1 MNTVDKIAIQ
11 LKAGNEAF
19 VRELYSR
26 WEAFVEQHLV
36 RIADRVLSRRDETET
51 VIEITKLEVDLGSIR
66 EEQFDRNFPLLL
78 EEKLEEALLKSL
90 LYGSGN
96 TIRRRAETEHFADL
110 LFEFLL
116 KGSLPWHLSGQYR
129 DIGLLFRTV
138 MQQEAGR
145 LRAFLQTYGHYT
157 SLQQRLVYQLDDR
170 ELEEGIRLLAP
181 GESTFIQS
189 YVRFLRAKYRQLEQ
203 PDIRETDHRNAVW
216 LVVYA
221 YLLNNQSSWFNR
233 KRFVMQ
239 TITRLAAHYNLSY
252 ETLLAILAN
261 VPSNLSGFGAVPPG
275 LFLLIAQLQQEIVA
289 SALPETQTDAEEW
302 YRYLSTTWKA
312 GHTIPTQSQRL
323 KALIVLLSKEDSAY
337 RLLKQMQEV
346 EILRLVKLVIPQE
359 STFVIA
365 YAHSLDLQQEQGVL
379 QGKAGG
385 EFRIFKW
392 QVIFPL
398 LLTANAASFNRKH
411 LVWSVLKRIASRYN
425 LTIQELLSYLY
436 RELEIHK
443 VDRSLATILTDLY
456 RETREQGNPDP
467 LVQSWEEADE
477 IAAVIRREIALTVE
491 ETELLRERFSRADFR
506 ESLLNALNEKSRFFL
521 LNLLFP
527 VEKRFL
533 TAYATALDLQQ
544 QNGVLEGKTGGRL
557 QRLKWTFIYDVLY
570 ASEHLSFNA
579 EYVVSRVLQRM
590 AAHYN
595 VSYTELLA
603 FFRSEMET
611 AGVVFPFDLLR
622 VLENLHETQV
632 TSQAE
637 KEKPSAVTT
646 SEQATAEQI
655 EQAKALLEHFFGT
668 EAVVRKW
675 IAELAVQIHFVRF
688 LEPVLQAGDTVYR
701 FLQAEWKIAVSREL
715 ILWLLLRLSPRFRYM
730 SQAAILQ
737 ELLQL
742 FATKLTVTQQTT
754 LLQQLDRMAAAH
766 PIVNGLK
773 RPEALQAGAGEDD
786 AASAKETE
794 PKVEDEAE
802 TMVGATTYLSNAGLV
817 LLSPYLPHLFSRLE
831 LVKEGKFVDR
841 DAQIRA
847 IFLLQ
852 YTVFGER
859 DFPEHEM
866 GLNKLL
872 TNFKTGIPI
881 PRTLELTENEKT
893 TVESMLLAVIKQS
906 GKLSNSSIAGF
917 RESFL
922 QRDGRLE
929 NQDDQYLLSI
939 EEKTYD
945 LLLDTLPWNFKT
957 IKYSWMPKAIHVK
970 WR

>member
-11 LKAGNEAF
+11 LKARNEDF

-26 WEAFVEQHLV
+26 WDAFVEENLI
-36 RIADRVLSRRDETET
+36 RIADRVLTRRDETDT
-51 VIEITKLEVDLGSIR
+51 VIEITRLEVDLGSIR
-66 EEQFDRNFPLLL
+66 EELFDRNFPLLF

-96 TIRRRAETEHFADL
+96 SIRRRAEAEHLAEL

-116 KGSLPWHLSGQYR
+116 KGSLPWHISDKYR
-129 DIGLLFRTV
+129 DIGMLFRTV
-138 MQQEAGR
+138 MQTEAAR

-216 LVVYA
+216 QVVYA

-239 TITRLAAHYNLSY
+239 TIARLASHYNLSY
-252 ETLLAILAN
+252 ESLLAILAN
-261 VPSNLSGFGAVPPG
+261 VPSNLSGFGAIPPG
-275 LFLLIAQLQQEIVA
+275 LFMLIAQLQQEIVA
-289 SALPETQTDAEEW
+289 TAVPETATDAEEW
-302 YRYLSTTWKA
+302 YRYLSTTWNA
-312 GHTIPTQSQRL
+312 GHTIPTGSQRL
-323 KALIVLLSKEDSAY
+323 KALIVLLSREDSAY

-365 YAHSLDLQQEQGVL
+365 YAHSLDLQQEQGAL

-425 LTIQELLSYLY
+425 ITIQELLAYLY

-456 RETREQGNPDP
+456 RETREQGNIDP
-467 LVQSWEEADE
+467 LLESWEEADE
-477 IAAVIRREIALTVE
+477 IAALIRRGTALTVT
-491 ETELLRERFSRADFR
+491 ETELLRERFSRSDFR
-506 ESLLNALNEKSRFFL
+506 ESLLDLLNEKSRFFL
-521 LNLLFP
+521 LHVLFP
-527 VEKRFL
+527 KEERFL
-533 TAYATALDLQQ
+533 SAYALALDLQQ
-544 QNGVLEGKTGGRL
+544 QNGVLEGKTSGRL

-570 ASEHLSFNA
+570 ASQHLSFNA
-579 EYVVSRVLQRM
+579 EYIVSRVLQRM

-595 VSYTELLA
+595 VAYKELLT
-603 FFRSEMET
+603 FFRSELQT
-611 AGVVFPFDLLR
+611 AGVTFPFDLLR
-622 VLENLHETQV
+622 VLENLQEAQEPTPTEIV
-632 TSQAE
+632 
-637 KEKPSAVTT
+637 PSKTPA
-646 SEQATAEQI
+646 EQATQEQI
-655 EQAKALLEHFFGT
+655 EHARALLEQFFGN
-668 EAVVRKW
+668 EALVRNW
-675 IAELAVQIHFVRF
+675 IAQLAEQVLFVRF
-688 LEPVLQAGDTVYR
+688 IEPVLQVGEVLHR
-701 FLQAEWKIAVSREL
+701 FLQTEWKISVSREL
-715 ILWLLLRLSPRFRYM
+715 ILRLLLRLAPRFQYL
-730 SQAAILQ
+730 SQAEILQ
-737 ELLQL
+737 QLLQL
-742 FATKLTVTQQTT
+742 FATRLSVTQQTQ
-754 LLQQLDRMAAAH
+754 LLKQLDRLAATHA
-766 PIVNGLK
+766 IITGLK
-773 RPEALQAGAGEDD
+773 RLEILASEQPEETGQ
-786 AASAKETE
+786 AASTE
-794 PKVEDEAE
+794 ANPENEEEAI
-802 TMVGATTYLSNAGLV
+802 TGSTTYLSNAGLV
-817 LLSPYLPHLFSRLE
+817 LFSPFLPQLFARVG
-831 LVKEGKFVDR
+831 LVEAGKFIDR
-841 DAQIRA
+841 DAQIRG

-852 YTVFGER
+852 YAVFG
-859 DFPEHEM
+859 DQAFPEHEM

-872 TNFKTGIPI
+872 TAFKTGIPI
-881 PRTLELTENEKT
+881 PKTLELTETEKT
-893 TVESMLLAVIKQS
+893 TVESMMQALIKQS
-906 GKLSNSSIAGF
+906 GKLTNTSIAGL
-917 RESFL
+917 RASFL
-922 QRDGRLE
+922 QRGGRLE
-929 NQDDQYLLSI
+929 DHDDIFLLTI
-939 EEKTYD
+939 EEKSYD